1 MAVVMQPTASH
12 GEAGDL
18 SLRRVLWAVSLVA
31 IPLGFIALFDGGATV
46 TWTELVNRAVG
57 GSFMICGLIVW
68 GRRPDT
74 RTGALMTLT
83 GFLYLGSQLLEET
96 GSAALYTLGEA
107 TAVVWLAALA
117 ALALGYPTGKLSGRF
132 ERALVVAWV
141 FGTLVWQIVLL
152 LFWPFPAGGPEN
164 VFALWPDAGTADAID
179 TTQRWF
185 NTTIGTLVTVVCLT
199 RWWRAA
205 PALRELLLPTLAGGV
220 AIAVLAVQSYYRL
233 LAGEFMRPTQE
244 ITAVVLFLVPLAFM
258 WGMMRAQMARA
269 GMADLIVALQ
279 RAPDATRLG
288 SLLAKSLRDPSL
300 TLVYWLPDFNTYVDD
315 EGMPVG
321 QAPAGRAITPIEH
334 DGRRVAAL
342 IHDPALS
349 YEPELLEVVCAAAD
363 VALERTRLQDE
374 LESRVRELASSRAR
388 LVEAGD
394 EARRQ
399 IERNLHDGAQQR
411 LVSLAIALRV
421 TEDRITQDPETA
433 KTLVAAARRELT
445 ESLAELRELAR
456 GIHPAVLEH
465 GLDPA
470 LQSLALRSSTR
481 VDVTYELDVRLPEAL
496 ELAAYFVA
504 SEGLANVAKYAQA
517 SEARIHVARRGDQVM
532 IEVADDGIG
541 GADGTNGSGLRGL
554 ADRVEAFGGRLRVH
568 SPAGAGTVLT
578 AELPYPA
585 D

>member
-1 MAVVMQPTASH
+1 M
-12 GEAGDL
+12 
-18 SLRRVLWAVSLVA
+18 RRALWPVSLIGVA
-31 IPLGFIALFDGGATV
+31 LGFVALFDGGDTV
-46 TWTELVNRAVG
+46 TWTALVNRAVG
-57 GSFMICGLIVW
+57 GSFMVCGLIVW
-68 GRRPDT
+68 ARRPDT
-74 RTGALMTLT
+74 RTGALMWVT
-83 GFLYLGSQLLEET
+83 GFLYLGSQLLDDS
-96 GSAALYTLGEA
+96 GSSLLHTCGEA

-117 ALALGYPTGKLSGRF
+117 ALALGYPTGKLSGRY
-132 ERALVVAWV
+132 ERGLVVAWV
-141 FGTLVWQIVLL
+141 FGTLVWQVVWL
-152 LFWPFPAGGPEN
+152 LFQPDNA
-164 VFALWPDAGTADAID
+164 FALWPDAQTAESID
-179 TTQRWF
+179 TAQRWF
-185 NTTIGTLVTVVCLT
+185 NTTVGTLVVLVCLT

-244 ITAVVLFLVPLAFM
+244 ITAVVLFLVPLAFL

-279 RAPDATRLG
+279 RAPDPTHLG
-288 SLLAKSLRDPSL
+288 ALLAKSLRDPSL
-300 TLVYWLPDFNTYVDD
+300 TLVYWVPGYDTYVDT
-315 EGMPVG
+315 EGMPVVL
-321 QAPAGRAITPIEH
+321 PTTDRAVTPIEH

-342 IHDPALS
+342 IHDPALT

-363 VALERTRLQDE
+363 VALERKRLQAE
-374 LESRVRELASSRAR
+374 LESRVQELASSRAR

-433 KTLVAAARRELT
+433 KPLVAAARRELT

-470 LQSLALRSSTR
+470 LQSLSMRSATP
-481 VDVTYELDVRLPEAL
+481 VQVTYELDVRLPAPV

-517 SEARIHVARRGDQVM
+517 SAATV
-532 IEVADDGIG
+532 
-541 GADGTNGSGLRGL
+541 
-554 ADRVEAFGGRLRVH
+554 RV
-568 SPAGAGTVLT
+568 T
-578 AELPYPA
+578 
-585 D
+585 

>member
-1 MAVVMQPTASH
+1 MR
-12 GEAGDL
+12 AGD
-18 SLRRVLWAVSLVA
+18 RRVRRALWPISLAGIV
-31 IPLGFIALFDGGATV
+31 LGFVALFDGDETV
-46 TWTELVNRAVG
+46 TWTAVVNQAVG
-57 GSFMICGLIVW
+57 GSFLICGLIVW

-96 GSAALYTLGEA
+96 GSSLLYTLGEA

-117 ALALGYPTGKLSGRF
+117 ALALGYPTGKFSGRF
-132 ERALVVAWV
+132 ERALVIAWV
-141 FGTLVWQIVLL
+141 FGTLVWQVVLL
-152 LFWPFPAGGPEN
+152 LFWPFPPGGPEN
-164 VFALWPDAGTADAID
+164 VLALWPDAGTADAID
-179 TTQRWF
+179 TAQRWF
-185 NTTIGTLVTVVCLT
+185 NTTIGTLVAVVCLT

-288 SLLAKSLRDPSL
+288 ALRAKSLRDPSL
-300 TLVYWLPDFNTYVDD
+300 TLVYWVPGYDTYVDT
-315 EGMPVG
+315 EGMPVVL
-321 QAPAGRAITPIEH
+321 PTTDRAVTPIEH

-342 IHDPALS
+342 IHDPALT

-363 VALERTRLQDE
+363 VALERKRLQAE
-374 LESRVRELASSRAR
+374 LESRVQELASSRAR

-421 TEDRITQDPETA
+421 TEDRITQDPEQA

-470 LQSLALRSSTR
+470 LQSLSMRSATP
-481 VDVTYELDVRLPEAL
+481 VQVTYELDVRLPAPV

-517 SEARIHVARRGDQVM
+517 SAATVRVTQRGETAV

-541 GADGTNGSGLRGL
+541 GADGRNGSGLRGL
-554 ADRVEAFGGRLRVH
+554 TDRVEALGGHLTVR
-568 SPAGAGTVLT
+568 SPAG
-578 AELPYPA
+578 
-585 D
+585 